1 MSTLDQAIHFAT
13 TAHSGQKDKHG
24 LPAIFH
30 PLSVMM
36 KCDTEEEMVVA
47 VLHDVLE
54 DTSWNLASMSEL
66 NLSTEQIDALISL
79 TRRPKEKYE
88 DYIQRVKQDKLAT
101 KIKLKDLEHNLS
113 RPEILKSLTKRYI
126 QAGWELLNF

>member
-1 MSTLDQAIHFAT
+1 MAFLDEIIAFAVR
-13 TAHSGQKDKHG
+13 AHSGQKDKHG

-54 DTSWNLASMSEL
+54 DTPWNLASMSEL
-66 NLSTEQIDALISL
+66 GLNSEQVNALIL
-79 TRRPKEKYE
+79 LKRAKEEKYE
-88 DYIQRVKQDKLAT
+88 DYILRVKTSKLAR

-113 RPEILKSLTKRYI
+113 RPEISESLTKRYI
-126 QAGWELLNF
+126 KATIELQ